1 MKKIAA
7 ASLAALVAVTGSA
20 IAADTVKT
28 VPNTTATTPST
39 TSPSATMA
47 TDGQFYTETDAT
59 NLRAAD
65 IIGARIY
72 SVKADVDPNTALPKA
87 GADWDDLGE
96 VNNIL
101 IGKDGSVKA
110 VILGVGGF
118 LGIGEKD
125 VAVKMSELRFV
136 KKQGDDADDYFI
148 VVKSSKEALEK
159 APSFK
164 VSMAD

>member
-1 MKKIAA
+1 MNKIAA
-7 ASLAALVAVTGSA
+7 ASLAALLAVSGSA
-20 IAADTVKT
+20 FAADTVKT
-28 VPNTTATTPST
+28 TTDTPA
-39 TSPSATMA
+39 ATMS
-47 TDGQFYTETDAT
+47 TDGQFYTETEAT
-59 NLRAAD
+59 NLQASE
-65 IIGARIY
+65 IIGSRIY
-72 SVKADVDPNTALPKA
+72 SVKADIDANTALPKA

-101 IGKDGSVKA
+101 IGKDGQVKA

-148 VVKSSKEALEK
+148 VVKSSKDALQK
-159 APSFK
+159 APTYK
-164 VSMAD
+164 VSLAD